1 MTAGEAASRAA
12 ARALRAKGVND
23 DITVIVVD
31 LVPEEGQRTPFA
43 ARAVH
48 SVGSHPAAAPHPAS
62 RGLDSLNAWHPL
74 ETPSETWRC
83 EGSAPPG
90 IHAAPCCGPGILP
103 RVHSR

>member
-12 ARALRAKGVND
+12 ARALRTKGVND

-43 ARAVH
+43 TKPVH
-48 SVGSHPAAAPHPAS
+48 SVGIHSAAAPHPAS

-74 ETPSETWRC
+74 ETPSETWRY
-83 EGSAPPG
+83 GNSAPPEFT
-90 IHAAPCCGPGILP
+90 ALCCMQSNDA
-103 RVHSR
+103 VAHSK